1 MCSTTPVILDT
12 MYLPP
17 ELLAH
22 IAFFLDSESCLAC
35 ISVCRQWNQFFAP
48 YLWHTVKIS
57 EQPWARLFAVPHPSS
72 SSSWP
77 RLPSKDQQQLVGC
90 LIKKYGRYIRVLEM
104 DTAWLH
110 WGAMIGRVNGL
121 LSLTFRR
128 PSPTIARSD
137 LGFEGC
143 QVQIESSD
151 AVPYSVFAVEPK
163 DYASPDF
170 KMTLACWH
178 MILYNRDLQHIAF
191 QQQHQGFG
199 DVPLKI
205 QEDREHVYELTPAGK
220 SFLINLLSRLPD
232 LRHVEIGQNA
242 DDFLLASLS
251 EHFPMVTSFVH
262 LGTMAFDPSVLPH
275 LPGRQ
280 PSLQS
285 LSFKMSD
292 FLSIEAEQLRWIVT
306 AFPGLQHLSVPGYF
320 SGALLGSLGW
330 DDIDNCSIQTLS
342 VSDFAY
348 TAMEADLSVFE
359 KAKIT
364 FRAVK
369 ELKRTGEEYELF
381 GDLFRIL
388 RFFPCLERFE
398 FAHDAEFADPLVGG
412 SIGGCGG
419 GMSGGF
425 IDGRDSVYRFETLAL
440 GYEARLSLDAIEQ
453 LTSQSP
459 YLTRVALQD
468 IHPAV
473 IRALAYSCQALEYVH
488 FNTDES
494 CSLELNTLLV
504 HCPRLKECTGRG
516 HVVFATDILRSPHW
530 TCLSLQKLD
539 ITIVDVPRVKGEEVR
554 LLERAQKRIR
564 RIRGQ
569 HGVMHDMVL
578 DTSAELQQQQSTQEP
593 QPKSQLCQRKVFSKL
608 ARLTQLEEIDF
619 RCRPSEG
626 PGEVDEG
633 VWDDE
638 EERMDEDETE
648 AGTDVCEQYWDSL
661 EFTLEAGLELLG
673 VLEHLKMIA
682 FGFENAKF
690 GQKERDWVCERWCMM
705 EKGGEK
711 GVFCVVDF

>member
-1 MCSTTPVILDT
+1 MDT

-22 IAFFLDSESCLAC
+22 IASFLDAESCLAC
-35 ISVCRQWNQFFAP
+35 VSVCRQWNQFFAP

-57 EQPWARLFAVPHPSS
+57 EQPWARLFSVPYPSS
-72 SSSWP
+72 SSSSSSP
-77 RLPSKDQQQLVGC
+77 RPPGKEQQQLISC
-90 LIKKYGRYIRVLEM
+90 LVKKYGRYIRVLEM
-104 DTAWLH
+104 DTAWLL

-128 PSPTIARSD
+128 PSPALARSNF
-137 LGFEGC
+137 GFEGC
-143 QVQIESSD
+143 QVHVESSE
-151 AVPYSVFAVEPK
+151 AVPYSVFDVEPK
-163 DYASPDF
+163 DYASPNF

-178 MILYNRDLQHIAF
+178 MVLHNRDLQHIAF
-191 QQQHQGFG
+191 QQQHQGLG

-205 QEDREHVYELTPAGK
+205 QEDGDHVYGLTPAGK

-242 DDFLLASLS
+242 DDFLLVSLA
-251 EHFPMVTSFVH
+251 EYFPMVTSFVH
-262 LGTMAFDPSVLPH
+262 LGTMAFDPSVLPR
-275 LPGRQ
+275 LPGRH

-330 DDIDNCSIQTLS
+330 NDIDNCSIQTLS

-388 RFFPCLERFE
+388 RFFPCLERLE
-398 FAHDAEFADPLVGG
+398 FARDAEFSDPLVGG

-419 GMSGGF
+419 GMDGGF
-425 IDGRDSVYRFETLAL
+425 VDDRDSVYRFKTLAL

-453 LTSQSP
+453 LTSESP
-459 YLTRVALQD
+459 YLTRVTLQD

-473 IRALAYSCQALEYVH
+473 VRALAYSCQALEYVH

-494 CSLELNTLLV
+494 CSLELNTLL
-504 HCPRLKECTGRG
+504 
-516 HVVFATDILRSPHW
+516 
-530 TCLSLQKLD
+530 
-539 ITIVDVPRVKGEEVR
+539 
-554 LLERAQKRIR
+554 
-564 RIRGQ
+564 
-569 HGVMHDMVL
+569 
-578 DTSAELQQQQSTQEP
+578 QSTQEP
-593 QPKSQLCQRKVFSKL
+593 QSKSQLCQRKVFSKL
-608 ARLTQLEEIDF
+608 ARLTQLEEVDF
-619 RCRPSEG
+619 RYRPSEG
-626 PGEVDEG
+626 RGEADER
-633 VWDDE
+633 VWDD
-638 EERMDEDETE
+638 EERMDEDETDTE
-648 AGTDVCEQYWDSL
+648 TDVCEQYWASL
-661 EFTLEAGLELLG
+661 EFTLEAGLEQLG
-673 VLEHLKMIA
+673 VLEHLRMIA
-682 FGFENAKF
+682 FGVEDGKF
-690 GQKERDWVCERWCMM
+690 GQRERDWVRELWCMREM
-705 EKGGEK
+705 GGEK
-711 GVFCVVDF
+711 GVFCAVDLM

>member
-1 MCSTTPVILDT
+1 
-12 MYLPP
+12 
-17 ELLAH
+17 
-22 IAFFLDSESCLAC
+22 
-35 ISVCRQWNQFFAP
+35 
-48 YLWHTVKIS
+48 
-57 EQPWARLFAVPHPSS
+57 
-72 SSSWP
+72 
-77 RLPSKDQQQLVGC
+77 
-90 LIKKYGRYIRVLEM
+90 M
-104 DTAWLH
+104 DTAWLL

-121 LSLTFRR
+121 LSLTFKR
-128 PSPTIARSD
+128 PSPALTRSD
-137 LGFEGC
+137 LGFDEC
-143 QVQIESSD
+143 QVQVESSE
-151 AVPYSVFAVEPK
+151 AVPYSVFDVDPK

-178 MILYNRDLQHIAF
+178 MVLYNRDLQHIAF
-191 QQQHQGFG
+191 QQQHQGLG
-199 DVPLKI
+199 NVPLKI
-205 QEDREHVYELTPAGK
+205 QEDGDHVYELTPAGK

-242 DDFLLASLS
+242 DDFLLSSLA
-251 EHFPMVTSFVH
+251 EHFPKVTSFVH
-262 LGTMAFDPSVLPH
+262 LGTMAFDPSVLPR
-275 LPGRQ
+275 LPGRH
-280 PSLQS
+280 PSLKS

-306 AFPGLQHLSVPGYF
+306 AFTGLQHLSVPGYL

-398 FAHDAEFADPLVGG
+398 FARDAEFSDPLVGG
-412 SIGGCGG
+412 SIGGCSGGMGG
-419 GMSGGF
+419 GF
-425 IDGRDSVYRFETLAL
+425 VDGRDSVYRFETLEL
-440 GYEARLSLDAIEQ
+440 GYDARLSLDAIEQ
-453 LTSQSP
+453 LASQSP
-459 YLTRVALQD
+459 YLTRVVLQN

-473 IRALAYSCQALEYVH
+473 VRALAYSCQALEYVH

-494 CSLELNTLLV
+494 CSLEMNTLLV

-530 TCLSLQKLD
+530 TCLSLRKLD

-554 LLERAQKRIR
+554 VLERAQKRIR
-564 RIRGQ
+564 RVKGQ
-569 HGVMHDMVL
+569 HGVVHDMVL
-578 DTSAELQQQQSTQEP
+578 DSNSAEQQLSTQE
-593 QPKSQLCQRKVFSKL
+593 PKSQLCQRKVFSKL

-626 PGEVDEG
+626 PGEVNEG
-633 VWDDE
+633 MWDDE
-638 EERMDEDETE
+638 DDGMDVDETE
-648 AGTDVCEQYWDSL
+648 AVTDVCEQYWDSL
-661 EFTLEAGLELLG
+661 EFTLEAGLEQLG
-673 VLEHLKMIA
+673 VLEHLRMIA
-682 FGFENAKF
+682 FGVENGKF
-690 GQKERDWVCERWCMM
+690 GQKERDWVWERWCMR
-705 EKGGEK
+705 EKYGGE
-711 GVFCVVDF
+711 GVFCVVDLL

>member
-1 MCSTTPVILDT
+1 MDT

-22 IAFFLDSESCLAC
+22 IASFLDAESCLAC
-35 ISVCRQWNQFFAP
+35 VSVCRQWNQFFAP

-57 EQPWARLFAVPHPSS
+57 EQPWARLFSVPYPSS
-72 SSSWP
+72 SSSSSSP
-77 RLPSKDQQQLVGC
+77 RPPGKEQQQLISC
-90 LIKKYGRYIRVLEM
+90 LVKKYARYIRVLEM
-104 DTAWLH
+104 DTAWLL

-128 PSPTIARSD
+128 PSPELARSN

-143 QVQIESSD
+143 QVHVESSE
-151 AVPYSVFAVEPK
+151 AVPYSVFDVEPK
-163 DYASPDF
+163 DYASPNF

-178 MILYNRDLQHIAF
+178 MVLHNRDLQHIAF
-191 QQQHQGFG
+191 QQQHQGLG
-199 DVPLKI
+199 DVPLKV
-205 QEDREHVYELTPAGK
+205 QEDGDHVYGLTPAGK

-242 DDFLLASLS
+242 DDFLLVSLA

-262 LGTMAFDPSVLPH
+262 LGTMAFDPSVLPR
-275 LPGRQ
+275 LPGRH

-330 DDIDNCSIQTLS
+330 NDIDNCSIQTLS

-388 RFFPCLERFE
+388 RFFPCLERLE
-398 FAHDAEFADPLVGG
+398 FARDAEFSDPLVGG
-412 SIGGCGG
+412 SIGDCGG
-419 GMSGGF
+419 GMGGGF
-425 IDGRDSVYRFETLAL
+425 VDDRDSVYRFKTLAL
-440 GYEARLSLDAIEQ
+440 GYEARLSLDAIAQ
-453 LTSQSP
+453 LTSESP
-459 YLTRVALQD
+459 YLTRVTLQD

-473 IRALAYSCQALEYVH
+473 VRTLAYSCQALEYVH

-504 HCPRLKECTGRG
+504 HCRRLKECTGRG
-516 HVVFATDILRSPHW
+516 HVVFATDILRSQHW
-530 TCLSLQKLD
+530 TCLGLQKLD
-539 ITIVDVPRVKGEEVR
+539 ITIVDVPRAKGEEVR
-554 LLERAQKRIR
+554 LLERTQKRIR
-564 RIRGQ
+564 RARGQ
-569 HGVMHDMVL
+569 HGVVHDMIL
-578 DTSAELQQQQSTQEP
+578 DTSVEQQSTQES

-608 ARLTQLEEIDF
+608 ARLTQLEEVDF
-619 RCRPSEG
+619 RYRPSEG
-626 PGEVDEG
+626 RDEADEG
-633 VWDDE
+633 VWDG
-638 EERMDEDETE
+638 EERMDEDETDTE
-648 AGTDVCEQYWDSL
+648 TDVSEQYWASL
-661 EFTLEAGLELLG
+661 EFTLEAGLEQLG
-673 VLEHLKMIA
+673 VLEHLRMIA
-682 FGFENAKF
+682 FGVEDGKF
-690 GQKERDWVCERWCMM
+690 GQRERDWVRELWCMN
-705 EKGGEK
+705 EIGGEK
-711 GVFCVVDF
+711 GVFCAVDLM